1 MFDRPQL
8 YHFEDFVRD
17 TSRATGDETLFA
29 LLSRAVAQYGYDQ
42 LMFSVLFD
50 RALPTE
56 LNRPCLFTTYPED
69 WMKDYVEKDC
79 ARIDPVLR
87 AAGTTG
93 YAFTWEDLEKT
104 TIYTPQQVR
113 FMRMAEDAGL
123 NAGIGVPV
131 RGSRALVAGIG
142 LAASDRHDGA
152 AAHLDLLNAICT
164 QFYLAFKRL
173 HMRPEAS
180 TADVTSL
187 SPKEREILS
196 WVAAGK
202 TDDEIGI
209 ILSISRNTV
218 DTHMRNIFRKLDAP
232 NRVAAAV
239 KGITLGHIHP

>member
-1 MFDRPQL
+1 MLDRPQL

-17 TSRATGDETLFA
+17 SNRATRDEELFQ
-29 LLSRAVAQYGYDQ
+29 LLSRAVGQYGYDQ
-42 LMFSVLFD
+42 VMFSVLFD
-50 RALPTE
+50 RDLPAE
-56 LNRPCLFTTYPED
+56 LNRPCLFATYPED
-69 WMKDYVEKDC
+69 WMKDYVEKDY

-87 AAGTTG
+87 AAGTSG

-104 TIYTPQQVR
+104 TVYTPQQVR

-123 NAGIGVPV
+123 NSGIGIPV
-131 RGSRALVAGIG
+131 RGSRALVAGVG

-152 AAHLDLLNAICT
+152 SAHLDLLNAICS

-173 HMRPEAS
+173 HMRHDARA
-180 TADVTSL
+180 ADVTSL

-218 DTHMRNIFRKLDAP
+218 DTHMRSIFRKLDAP

-239 KGITLGHIHP
+239 KGITLGHIQP